1 MNPAKDESHQA
12 FLKRIADE
20 LGEHFDCVQIFAQID
35 TPESTTPVSAGIGN
49 IFARVKQ
56 AEIFVDRFNEMQF
69 IVDLRPQEE
78 DEEE

>member
-1 MNPAKDESHQA
+1 MNPAKGENHQN
-12 FLKRIADE
+12 FLNRVADE

-35 TPESTTPVSAGIGN
+35 TPKSTIPMCAGIGN

-56 AEIFVDRFNEMQF
+56 AEIFVDKFNEFQF
-69 IVDLRPQEE
+69 IVDFRDKEE

>member
-1 MNPAKDESHQA
+1 MNPAKGEKHQD
-12 FLKRIADE
+12 FLKRVADE

-69 IVDLRPQEE
+69 IVDFRPQEE

>member
-1 MNPAKDESHQA
+1 MNPAKGENNHK
-12 FLKRIADE
+12 FLKRVADE

-35 TPESTTPVSAGIGN
+35 TPESTTPFSAGIGN

-56 AEIFVDRFNEMQF
+56 AEIFVERFDEIQF
-69 IVDLRPQEE
+69 IVDFREKEE